1 MVGNEERGK
10 GFFRKLLSESSSRPT
25 ILGGDPHERGI
36 RVPLGGLGRNRR
48 PDIVKPNVRVRCTK
62 CVLTLMTRLASR
74 VIRGAPV
81 PMIVIV
87 KAPLVSQS
95 IGLSCAGM
103 PISSHGQALVIQALL
118 IMQKTAR

>member
-1 MVGNEERGK
+1 MRG
-10 GFFRKLLSESSSRPT
+10 GLRVLL
-25 ILGGDPHERGI
+25 GA
-36 RVPLGGLGRNRR
+36 LGRNRR
-48 PDIVKPNVRVRCTK
+48 KDIVRPNVRVRCTK
-62 CVLTLMTRLASR
+62 CVLTLMTKQASR

-81 PMIVIV
+81 PMIVIT

-103 PISSHGQALVIQALL
+103 PVSSHGQALVMQALL